1 MQVSFRFA
9 VPGGVGGRGRRVDAF
24 AGRQKPVI
32 CNDPCARRA
41 THTVSLYPVNFAFDD
56 QQLLIRES
64 VSKLCSGF
72 DDAYWLERDC
82 SATFP
87 EAFYRA
93 IADAGWLGVA
103 MPEEYG
109 GSGLGITEAAILMQ
123 TIAESGAAMSGASA
137 VHMNIFGL
145 QPVVVFG
152 SDEQKRRMLP
162 PLIRGEHKA
171 CFAVTEPDAGLN
183 TTQIRTRAER
193 RGDVYVLSGSKIW
206 ISTAQVASKAL
217 ILARTTPL
225 EQVEQRTAGLSLFY
239 TDLDR
244 AHVEARVI
252 RKMGRHAVDSNML
265 FFDRLEIPEADR
277 IGPEGAGFKSILH
290 GLNPERILVAAE
302 AVGIGRAALRKA
314 AAYAKERVVFDRPI
328 GQNQGIQ
335 HPLARCWM
343 HLEAAN
349 LMVFKAAALYDEGK
363 ECGAEANAAKYLA
376 GEAAFT
382 ACETAVM
389 THGGMGYSSEYH
401 VERYMRECMITRIAP
416 VSPHMIMNYIAE
428 RVLGLPKSY

>member
-1 MQVSFRFA
+1 MNYSFG
-9 VPGGVGGRGRRVDAF
+9 PE
-24 AGRQKPVI
+24 
-32 CNDPCARRA
+32 
-41 THTVSLYPVNFAFDD
+41 
-56 QQLLIRES
+56 QQQIRES
-64 VSKLCSGF
+64 VLKLCSRF
-72 DDAYWLERDC
+72 DDAYWLERDT

-93 IADAGWLGVA
+93 VADAGWLGIA

-123 TIAESGAAMSGASA
+123 AIAESGAAMSGASA

-152 SDEQKRRMLP
+152 TEAQKKRMLP

-171 CFAVTEPDAGLN
+171 CFAVTEPDTGLN
-183 TTQIRTRAER
+183 TTRLKTRAER
-193 RGDVYVLSGSKIW
+193 RGDSYVVSGTKIW
-206 ISTAQVASKAL
+206 ISTAQVADKAL

-225 EQVEQRTAGLSLFY
+225 EQVERRTAGLSLFY

-244 AHVEARVI
+244 TRVEARVI
-252 RKMGRHAVDSNML
+252 PKMGRHAVDSNML
-265 FFDRLEIPEADR
+265 FFDGLEIPEADR
-277 IGPEGAGFKSILH
+277 IGAEGEGFRSILH
-290 GLNPERILVAAE
+290 GMNPERILIAAE
-302 AVGIGRAALRKA
+302 AVGIGRVALRKA
-314 AAYAKERVVFDRPI
+314 AEYAKERVVFDRPI
-328 GQNQGIQ
+328 GRNQGIQ
-335 HPLARCWM
+335 HPLAKCWM

-349 LMVFKAAALYDEGK
+349 LMMFKAAALYDEGR

-376 GEAAFT
+376 AEAAFA
-382 ACETAVM
+382 ACDTAVM
-389 THGGMGYSSEYH
+389 THGGMGYATECH
-401 VERYMRECMITRIAP
+401 VERYLRECMITRIAP